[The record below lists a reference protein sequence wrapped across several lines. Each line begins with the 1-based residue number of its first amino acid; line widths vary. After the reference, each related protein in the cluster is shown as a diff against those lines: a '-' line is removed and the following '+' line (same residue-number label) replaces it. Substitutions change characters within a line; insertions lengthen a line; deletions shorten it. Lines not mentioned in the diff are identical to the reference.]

1 MTASVIEVAE
11 ELRAVAHD
19 RATLQATLARLFAE
33 MVALRHEPPS
43 PSDGAIPGSLLSAIS
58 REEVAAVGRALP
70 DAVQSDVNTSIEGDG
85 IRVQIRTS
93 GVLADG
99 TTVDVKTNT
108 LFTIADGAIV
118 GLQSDMDAASVEAW
132 GRVLSAGGFEIPAGF
147 APDA

>member
-1 MTASVIEVAE
+1 VIEIAE
-11 ELRAVAHD
+11 ELRAAAQH
-19 RATLQATLARLFAE
+19 RGKMQETLAALFAKT
-33 MVALRHEPPS
+33 VALRHEPPS
-43 PSDGAIPGSLLSAIS
+43 PSDGAIRGSLLSAIS

-70 DAVQSDVNTSIEGDG
+70 NAVQNDVNVSIEGDG

-99 TTVDVKTNT
+99 TNIDVKSNT

-118 GLQSDMDAASVEAW
+118 GLRSDMDAASVEAW
-132 GRVLSAGGFEIPAGF
+132 GKVLSAGGFEIPAGF